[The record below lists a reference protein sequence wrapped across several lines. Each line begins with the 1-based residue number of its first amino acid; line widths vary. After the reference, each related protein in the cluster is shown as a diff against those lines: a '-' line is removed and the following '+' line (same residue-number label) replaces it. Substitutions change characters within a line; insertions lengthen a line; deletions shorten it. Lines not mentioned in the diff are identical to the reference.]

1 MPRFAAILL
10 TTLALPLS
18 AQVTDARSAKVD
30 SMFAG
35 MDRTTQPGCAVGAV
49 QNGKFLH
56 RRGYGMADLE
66 RGVPINSETVFYTG
80 SVSKQFTA
88 MAIALLA
95 KDGKISLDDPARK
108 YIPEIPESGAA
119 ITVRQMV
126 HHMSGLREK
135 WDLFMLRGMPPGY
148 LVTQNDVLEV
158 LKLQRDLNFAPGTEQ
173 MYNNTAYDMLAT
185 IVERASGKSIR
196 EYAAERIFGPLGMER
211 SQYLDDWSTIV
222 PGRAAGHSVANGKV
236 SLMPAHVETV
246 GSGSVYST
254 VEDLARWD
262 ESFYSGQLGG
272 EALLQLVQTPGKFND
287 GTVGPMNY
295 AFGLMVDNWRGLRRV
310 HHGGALAGFRADIM
324 RFPDQRFT
332 AIVLCNLAQV
342 NPQSYAER
350 MAEVYLAD
358 KLGPATVAASSPQAD
373 AKPSEPA
380 LTGAALAAYAGKYQS
395 AELGVTWTVA
405 QKGEGLVATVVR
417 GREVP
422 MKAVAKDNYT
432 VDNMQVKFSRDAK
445 GKVNAL
451 LLTPGRSRN
460 IRFTKDGQTDRRT
473 DGQ

>member
-1 MPRFAAILL
+1 MSRLAALL
-10 TTLALPLS
+10 LLPCLAFPLS
-18 AQVTDARSAKVD
+18 AQAPDARNAKVD
-30 SMFAG
+30 SIFAV
-35 MDRTTQPGCAVGAV
+35 MDRTTTPGCAAGAV
-49 QNGKFLH
+49 QNGKFVH

-66 RGVPINSETVFYTG
+66 RGVPITSETVFYTG

-95 KDGKISLDDPARK
+95 REGKISLDDPARK
-108 YIPEIPESGAA
+108 YIPEIPENGAA
-119 ITVRQMV
+119 ITIRQMV

-135 WDLFMLRGMPPGY
+135 WDLFALRGMPEGY

-158 LKLQRDLNFAPGTEQ
+158 LRLQRDLNFAPGTEQ

-196 EYAAERIFGPLGMER
+196 DYAAEKIFGPLGMMR
-211 SQYLDDWSTIV
+211 SQYLDDWSTLV

-272 EALLQLVQTPGKFND
+272 DALLQLVQTPGKYND

-295 AFGLMVDNWRGLRRV
+295 AFGLIVDTWRGLRRV

-342 NPQSYAER
+342 NPQAYAER

-358 KLGPATVAASSPQAD
+358 KIGPATVAASSPQANVTPGD
-373 AKPSEPA
+373 PA

-395 AELGVTWTVA
+395 PELGVTWTVT
-405 QKGEGLVATVVR
+405 QKAGGLVATVVK
-417 GREVP
+417 GREVEL
-422 MKAVAKDNYT
+422 KSVSKDTYT
-432 VDNMQVKFSRDAK
+432 ADGMRVVFDRDGK
-445 GKVNAL
+445 GKITGLKV
-451 LLTPGRSRN
+451 TPGRSRN
-460 IRFTKDGQTDRRT
+460 IRFDRV
-473 DGQ
+473 